1 MREMQ
6 SLSVKARAGLG
17 KGANRKLRA
26 KDMVPG
32 IYYDSTGI
40 NIPVM
45 VEHLPLQK
53 LYAKTSS
60 AHVFHLHIEGEDG
73 KETKPSLVWQVQNH
87 PTKSRITHVDFYG
100 VDLDKPIHVHIPVE
114 VTGKAKGQVLGGVL
128 DLHRDSIEVSSLPL
142 AIPDKV
148 VIDITDLDIN
158 ESVQVAD
165 LQLPEGVQAVYE
177 DNYAVLSIVIPEA
190 EPEPSTEE
198 AAPAAAATDEQA
210 AAAE

>member
-1 MREMQ
+1 MQ
-6 SLSVKARAGLG
+6 TLAVTTRTGLG
-17 KGANRKLRA
+17 KGSNRKLRA

-32 IYYDSTGI
+32 IYYDAAGA

-60 AHVFHLHIEGEDG
+60 AHVFHLAIEGDAG
-73 KETKPSLVWQVQNH
+73 QDTKPALVWKLQHH

-100 VDLDKPIHVHIPVE
+100 VDLDKPIRVFIPVE
-114 VTGKAKGQVLGGVL
+114 VTGKAKGQVKGGAL
-128 DLHRDSIEVSSLPL
+128 EIHRETLEVSSLPL

-148 VIDITDLDIN
+148 VIDITALDVN

-165 LQLPEGVQAVYE
+165 LTLPEGVTAVYD
-177 DNYAVLSIVIPEA
+177 DNFAILGIIMPEA
-190 EPEPSTEE
+190 EA
-198 AAPAAAATDEQA
+198 AAPGA
-210 AAAE
+210 